1 MTDQLSKWKIESA
14 EWSENMC
21 ALIIC
26 CCRGM
31 WMVIENVCETSFVW
45 ATLADLTGD
54 PHRRKKSSISKR
66 IKNLWFYFYH
76 HYFLCVWTWMKA
88 GCDDDPCL
96 FSWLPQLKKN
106 WVGGWNMR
114 TLNDTALF
122 PLGKF
127 LTSMKQVE
135 KYLSIFLIRLAGT
148 YQHCQIEW
156 FIIELSHELW
166 TSLSKDYVGMK
177 LYVVRPEK
185 HAMS

>member
-1 MTDQLSKWKIESA
+1 MNGHRKCLRNQFRLSYFGWSHRWSTSSKKSLRFPSESKIYDS
-14 EWSENMC
+14 
-21 ALIIC
+21 IFTITIC
-26 CCRGM
+26 CVH
-31 WMVIENVCETSFVW
+31 WT
-45 ATLADLTGD
+45 
-54 PHRRKKSSISKR
+54 
-66 IKNLWFYFYH
+66 
-76 HYFLCVWTWMKA
+76 VWTWMKA

-166 TSLSKDYVGMK
+166 TSLSKDYVGME